1 MRRSRNN
8 RNQEALE
15 FEWDPEDSRR
25 FLPKG
30 SNPHQHPKMADLVKR
45 WYLAGDSHG
54 DIERKSRNAAR
65 RLFRGNSYLGND
77 NRRNRNDNRRPD
89 NRRNDNRRNDYN
101 SNKRG

>member
-1 MRRSRNN
+1 MRRSRN

-15 FEWDPEDSRR
+15 FEWDPMDSRR

-30 SNPHQHPKMADLVKR
+30 SNPHQHPKMADLVQR

-65 RLFRGNSYLGND
+65 RLFRGNSYPGPD
-77 NRRNRNDNRRPD
+77 RRHRQDGDRRS
-89 NRRNDNRRNDYN
+89 RNDNRRNFN
-101 SNKRG
+101 HKNRG